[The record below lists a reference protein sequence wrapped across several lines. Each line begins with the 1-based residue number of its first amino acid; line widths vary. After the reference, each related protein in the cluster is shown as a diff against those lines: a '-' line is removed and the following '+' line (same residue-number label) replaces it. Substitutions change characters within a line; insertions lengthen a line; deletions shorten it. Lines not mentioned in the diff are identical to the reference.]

1 MTSHA
6 VTQRAFATSS
16 IVPVFMSSANE
27 PQKEVITYAL
37 LDTQS
42 ESTFILEDL
51 LEELNVETKPV
62 LLKLSTMTAVD
73 TPIASK
79 SVYGLQVRGLQS
91 EKQIQ
96 LCQAYTRGF
105 IPVDKSYIP
114 TSKTALLWPHLKH
127 LANKLPLLKDCEV
140 GLLIGSDCP
149 LALAPQEVI
158 TGGENDPFAQR
169 TELGWTIVGS
179 SNPHLDRQG
188 NQRFVH
194 RVTVKEIPAPSPTD
208 VLKVLES
215 DFNERKYADKDKYVS
230 QDDVR
235 FIQLLSDNIT
245 QRKDGHYEMPLPFKS
260 TEPPLLP
267 DNKKLAT
274 I

>member
-1 MTSHA
+1 MKRENQSVETKEKQSTSTDKGTSQEEIKVTSHA
-6 VTQRAFATSS
+6 VTQRVFATSS

-42 ESTFILEDL
+42 DSTFILEDL

-158 TGGENDPFAQR
+158 TGG
-169 TELGWTIVGS
+169 
-179 SNPHLDRQG
+179 
-188 NQRFVH
+188 
-194 RVTVKEIPAPSPTD
+194 
-208 VLKVLES
+208 
-215 DFNERKYADKDKYVS
+215 
-230 QDDVR
+230 
-235 FIQLLSDNIT
+235 
-245 QRKDGHYEMPLPFKS
+245 
-260 TEPPLLP
+260 
-267 DNKKLAT
+267 
-274 I
+274 